1 MTYYLDANIFIYANN
16 PDDPYY
22 RACSG
27 VLKAVALKNK
37 MAVTSTETIQEII
50 FYSQKFKDVD
60 AGIYIA
66 KEILKIVPR
75 ILPVDLKVVHKY
87 ITLVGEYPKMDSRDS
102 LHVAVCLSNGI
113 TSIISVDKGFDGVK
127 EINRIDP
134 AGLPF

>member
-22 RACSG
+22 RACSAI
-27 VLKAVALKNK
+27 LKTVALKNR

-60 AGIYIA
+60 SGIYMA

-87 ITLVGEYPKMDSRDS
+87 LTLVEEYPKMDSRDS

-134 AGLPF
+134 ADLPF